1 MTINEISRITGM
13 CPQTIRDIN
22 KNLRKKGYW
31 IIGDNNG
38 MHITHDYTIMM
49 TQAEKLMALADEH
62 RLGADGM
69 HKAEKADGH
78 NKLTASEELILSLLP
93 ELKDPHK
100 LEIEKPEEWR
110 TEHKPIEIRDLL
122 GGGKDV

>member
-31 IIGDNNG
+31 VIGDNDG
-38 MHITHDYTIMM
+38 MHITHDYRVMEG
-49 TQAEKLMALADEH
+49 QARKLMALADEH
-62 RLGADGM
+62 RLCVDGM
-69 HKAEKADGH
+69 IKAEH
-78 NKLTASEELILSLLP
+78 QKLTATEELVLSLLP

-100 LEIEKPEEWR
+100 LEIERPEEWR
-110 TEHKPIEIRDLL
+110 TEHEPIEIRDLL
-122 GGGKDV
+122 KGVTDV